1 MTWLLVVCGCF
12 AVSWL
17 LTQRKAKGPVV
28 LPPADAGV
36 LPPSAYLLAAQ
47 DRWERSGRASL
58 GKERVTR

>member
-1 MTWLLVVCGCF
+1 
-12 AVSWL
+12 
-17 LTQRKAKGPVV
+17 VV